1 MNSPVQIPARAIGV
15 LSDKTN
21 QNLNHIFNHIGEE
34 YETFDEESVT
44 SSPFFID
51 FIMEAITM
59 PSSLRLIS
67 YQWNLRKFGKP
78 YRHLYWPMRMQVI
91 KWDSFI
97 SRYVLFMVLT
107 VLKRCQNWKVTA
119 VLFVLKKNNFKRL
132 LKICMKTWKQFWPL
146 IQKVRTASDKKLNMS
161 RCGLKSKL
169 FHKFYGARYFT
180 NSTFQQGNRPFGNV
194 SEFKGSFF

>member
-1 MNSPVQIPARAIGV
+1 MTSPVQIPARAIGV

-59 PSSLRLIS
+59 PSSLRLIP

-78 YRHLYWPMRMQVI
+78 YRHLYWPMRMQVV

-97 SRYVLFMVLT
+97 GRYVLFMVLT

-119 VLFVLKKNNFKRL
+119 VLFVLKQNSFKRV
-132 LKICMKTWKQFWPL
+132 LKIYMKTVL
-146 IQKVRTASDKKLNMS
+146 TIYT
-161 RCGLKSKL
+161 KSTHCKW
-169 FHKFYGARYFT
+169 
-180 NSTFQQGNRPFGNV
+180 
-194 SEFKGSFF
+194 